1 MKTPK
6 EFDYDLWTEEGR
18 NMVRVKRTGE
28 VCQVDDITMR
38 LLRAE
43 EKRLRRS
50 MQGAP
55 VPGSD
60 ATEPVLSLDYMS
72 ADEDGD
78 STSAW
83 LEDPHDFTIAIAT
96 EALSKEFASTL
107 TSREQEVYSYT
118 LPEKTVLE
126 GDCLGVLTIPAIGLE
141 MKVYEAEDE
150 MEAMLKGG
158 AHYKDTSAWDGNVGI
173 SAHNSGV
180 PDCASFGNLQKLRKG
195 DAIFYKTSLGER
207 QYKVETILEIS
218 DEDWS
223 WLGRTADNR
232 ITLTTCVTGKPDKRF
247 LVQAVQG

>member
-28 VCQVDDITMR
+28 VCQVDDSAMR

-55 VPGSD
+55 VPGSG

-72 ADEDGD
+72 VDENGD
-78 STSAW
+78 SASAW

-107 TSREQEVYSYT
+107 TSREQEVYSF
-118 LPEKTVLE
+118 
-126 GDCLGVLTIPAIGLE
+126 CLIQGYSQQAYAAKSDLSISRVSRL
-141 MKVYEAEDE
+141 V
-150 MEAMLKGG
+150 
-158 AHYKDTSAWDGNVGI
+158 SAVRKKAKNFLNEV
-173 SAHNSGV
+173 
-180 PDCASFGNLQKLRKG
+180 AS
-195 DAIFYKTSLGER
+195 I
-207 QYKVETILEIS
+207 
-218 DEDWS
+218 
-223 WLGRTADNR
+223 
-232 ITLTTCVTGKPDKRF
+232 
-247 LVQAVQG
+247 